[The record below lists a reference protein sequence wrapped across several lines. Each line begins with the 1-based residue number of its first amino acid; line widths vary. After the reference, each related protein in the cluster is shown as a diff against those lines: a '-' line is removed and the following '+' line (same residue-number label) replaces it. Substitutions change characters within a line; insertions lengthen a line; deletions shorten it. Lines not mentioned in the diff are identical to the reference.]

1 MESGPPEKKRIFE
14 IFDRELTV
22 YAPGLYEFPSTKIW
36 IDLTLANDISA
47 STPTKEAFTK
57 DLIFFTKSEKFRPE
71 TLKTPIS
78 GIIMFLLYLLELIY

>member
-1 MESGPPEKKRIFE
+1 MDIVCPSLFSSIFLNEPLESGPPEKKRIFE

-47 STPTKEAFTK
+47 STPTK
-57 DLIFFTKSEKFRPE
+57 
-71 TLKTPIS
+71 
-78 GIIMFLLYLLELIY
+78 